1 MEREALFIKKMEET
15 ADNAYQRGIVS
26 FSDFLDLYEQ
36 HLLQRIDWQ
45 SRGVSLR
52 LFGGYDAAERRMA
65 AFCPQDLRYS
75 WEYPFSCLRIRM
87 SAPRYS
93 RPLTHRDYL
102 GAALGLGIERRVIGD
117 ILAGEGE
124 AFLFCETGMA
134 EFLKTE
140 LTSVGRAA
148 VAVSVC
154 ENPRDI
160 PPPKEEEIT
169 GTVASVRLDAVI
181 ALAFRASRSSLT
193 ALTEAGKV
201 FVNGRM
207 ITSNSLILNPGD
219 LISVRGMGKFRFD
232 QILSGTKKGRHLIR
246 VYRYV

>member
-1 MEREALFIKKMEET
+1 MIFSCGACYSIGGSLQKVSSYIFILTPASVEISGDIQDILNGAVPSIRTGVLRNAMEREALFIKKMEET

-102 GAALGLGIERRVIGD
+102 GAALGLGIERRVIGGHSD
-117 ILAGEGE
+117 GRGGGVFIL
-124 AFLFCETGMA
+124 
-134 EFLKTE
+134 
-140 LTSVGRAA
+140 
-148 VAVSVC
+148 
-154 ENPRDI
+154 RD
-160 PPPKEEEIT
+160 
-169 GTVASVRLDAVI
+169 R
-181 ALAFRASRSSLT
+181 
-193 ALTEAGKV
+193 
-201 FVNGRM
+201 NG
-207 ITSNSLILNPGD
+207 G
-219 LISVRGMGKFRFD
+219 IS
-232 QILSGTKKGRHLIR
+232 
-246 VYRYV
+246 

>member
-1 MEREALFIKKMEET
+1 MEREVLFIKKMKET
-15 ADNAYQRGIVS
+15 ADLAYRRGIVS
-26 FSDFLDLYEQ
+26 FSDFLDLYEI
-36 HLLQRIDWQ
+36 HMIHSVNWKEH
-45 SRGVSLR
+45 GVSLC
-52 LFGGYDAAERRMA
+52 LSGGYDTAERQMA
-65 AFCPQDLRYS
+65 AFLPDALSYE
-75 WEYPFSCLRIRM
+75 WEYPFTCVKISA
-87 SAPRYS
+87 SAPKFS
-93 RPLTHRDYL
+93 LPMSHIDYL
-102 GAALGLGIERRVIGD
+102 GAVLGLGIERRVIGD
-117 ILAGEGE
+117 ILTGEGE
-124 AFLFCETGMA
+124 AFLFCEPGMA

-181 ALAFRASRSSLT
+181 ALAFRASRNSLT

-207 ITSNSLILNPGD
+207 ITSNSLILNPGE

>member
-117 ILAGEGE
+117 ILTGEGE
-124 AFLFCETGMA
+124 A
-134 EFLKTE
+134 
-140 LTSVGRAA
+140 
-148 VAVSVC
+148 
-154 ENPRDI
+154 
-160 PPPKEEEIT
+160 
-169 GTVASVRLDAVI
+169 
-181 ALAFRASRSSLT
+181 
-193 ALTEAGKV
+193 
-201 FVNGRM
+201 
-207 ITSNSLILNPGD
+207 
-219 LISVRGMGKFRFD
+219 
-232 QILSGTKKGRHLIR
+232 
-246 VYRYV
+246 